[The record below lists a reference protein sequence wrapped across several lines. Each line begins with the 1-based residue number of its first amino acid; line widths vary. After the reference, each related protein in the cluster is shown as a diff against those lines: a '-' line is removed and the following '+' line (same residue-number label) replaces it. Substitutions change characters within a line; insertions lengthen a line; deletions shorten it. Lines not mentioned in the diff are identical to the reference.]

1 LPKIRTSKGVT
12 KMDQMIYEIKIFS
25 LFPFQFF
32 QNYQSP
38 DQGHHQSV

>member
-1 LPKIRTSKGVT
+1 
-12 KMDQMIYEIKIFS
+12 MDQMIYEIKIFS

-38 DQGHHQSV
+38 DQGHPQSVWQQFQLQNVS